1 METRAKKPL
10 FSIKNLK
17 KYFPLKK
24 KAFQRRQFYVHANEN
39 ISLDIF
45 EGETLGLVGES
56 GSGKS
61 TFGRTI
67 LQIYEQTEGVTLYYG
82 STIAEVNPA
91 YVRKDLK
98 NIKNLFNDYQKEMD
112 EYAILEEKI
121 KSKETAA
128 NADLDSDEYHAIVDT
143 MMQKRRKIQNDY
155 YNVLRLAGGLLVDDN
170 LDDVSKLLSEQFE
183 ARVEEA
189 KVRKEIADIDWKLN
203 EYKDESS
210 KEKLR
215 KRRTEVESK
224 LSGLHAEVEKKE
236 AAVLARRE
244 SLKGT
249 EGYDEFEALRD
260 DGVDLARLS
269 EREMRELRKNMQ
281 IIFQD
286 PYSSLNT
293 RMTLGNIIGE
303 GLIAHNMFKSRKSE
317 GYNSY
322 IQGVMEE
329 CGLAPYFIH
338 RYPHQFSGGQRQRIG
353 IARALALKPKFI
365 VCDEAVSALDVSIQS
380 QVINLL
386 QDLKEENNLTYLFI
400 THDLSVVKYIS
411 DRIAVMYLG
420 MVVELADSDKMFE
433 TPLHPYTQALLAAIP
448 RTDVEGNQE
457 LAILEGD
464 IPSAVNPP
472 DGCRFHTRC
481 RYCMER
487 CTQYEPDLQEVG
499 SEHFVACHLYDLEE
513 EERKTWVA
521 ECDEKERQRLEE
533 LDQISK
539 EVSREL
545 IKEDQEHQDEDLVK
559 DTK

>member
-1 METRAKKPL
+1 METREKRPL

-39 ISLDIF
+39 ISLDIY

-82 STIAEVNPA
+82 STIAEVNPD

-98 NIKNLFNDYQKEMD
+98 NLKQLFSDYQKEMG
-112 EYAILEEKI
+112 EYAILEEQL
-121 KSKETAA
+121 AA
-128 NADLDSDEYHAIVDT
+128 KKAEENVDLDGDDYHAILDK

-155 YNVLRLAGGLLVDDN
+155 YNVLRLAGGLLVDEN
-170 LDDVSKLLSEQFE
+170 LDEVSTLLSEQFE
-183 ARVEEA
+183 ARVAEA
-189 KVRKEIADIDWKLN
+189 KVHKEISVIDWKLN

-210 KEKLR
+210 KNKLKNRR
-215 KRRTEVESK
+215 KELEAK
-224 LSGLHAEVEKKE
+224 IPALHAEAEKKQE
-236 AAVLARRE
+236 AVKARHKSNE
-244 SLKGT
+244 GN

-269 EREMRELRKNMQ
+269 EKEMRELRKDMQ

-353 IARALALKPKFI
+353 IARALALNPKFI

-420 MVVELADSDKMFE
+420 MVVELADSDKMFRV
-433 TPLHPYTQALLAAIP
+433 PLHPYTQALLAAIP

-499 SEHFVACHLYDLEE
+499 SQHFVACHLYDLDQN
-513 EERKTWVA
+513 ERAIWIA
-521 ECDEKERQRLEE
+521 ECDEKERLRLEE
-533 LDQISK
+533 LDKISE
-539 EVSREL
+539 EVSHEL
-545 IKEDQEHQDEDLVK
+545 IKEDIDHKDEAVK
-559 DTK
+559 GAK